1 MTLASFLNEPKAVAD
16 LSSFGATAAAGF
28 PAAGAAAAGF
38 PAAGAAAAGF
48 PATGAAAAGFPA
60 SGAAGAK
67 IIIYT
72 NDKQN
77 IFKNF
82 CLKIKEYKEL

>member
-16 LSSFGATAAAGF
+16 LSSFGAT
-28 PAAGAAAAGF
+28 AAAGF